1 MRDLDTPIPPLII
14 QLKLLDPLVDL
25 IDIVFEPYTLELND
39 EQLGDFFSD
48 AGFLL
53 QHEMLVLLPGFVVL
67 DDQWG
72 VLEGEVERVIGVD
85 IDVGFFADEPVQHK
99 TIE

>member
-25 IDIVFEPYTLELND
+25 IDIVFEPHTLQLND

-67 DDQWG
+67 DDQGG
-72 VLEGEVERVIGVD
+72 VLE
-85 IDVGFFADEPVQHK
+85 
-99 TIE
+99 